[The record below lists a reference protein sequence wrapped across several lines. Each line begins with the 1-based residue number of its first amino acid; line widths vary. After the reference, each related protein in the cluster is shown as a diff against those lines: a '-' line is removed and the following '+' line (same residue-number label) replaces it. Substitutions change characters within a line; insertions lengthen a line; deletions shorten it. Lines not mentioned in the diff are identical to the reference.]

1 MPDLPPLPKGASLDA
16 PLPSGATMD
25 SLPPLPNGA
34 KLDQAPNDSGFR
46 TLPGSSFPT
55 RQIDLGNGK
64 SSEQRQDGLVFFGPQ
79 QGNTGKPGWFN
90 AQGLRGGDT
99 PGKGTSL
106 NDSAINEMMLK
117 NREIQGKSTLGQM
130 TPPPV
135 AGMTQGV
142 IDTVSAP
149 AQLITHALGSNAMD
163 APVNAIEQNYQQNMM
178 PSSGGRVVGQIMPL
192 AATLGAS
199 SPGTATQV
207 LTTAQ
212 KIKAAL
218 AGILKPTAT
227 GMVAAPTLTPETNIQ
242 SDADYWARKQAEAKT
257 GALVGGA
264 LGTAG
269 QVIGGVASKLAQPM
283 APEAQAIQDLGDKF
297 GVRTLA
303 PDLAPPGGMAKA
315 AVLAESVP
323 GSGMVNQRLAQQAEA
338 QAAAQKLLD
347 QYGITGDASTKIQ
360 QGLKNQLATGKGNAN
375 AAYDLVGKLS
385 EGKGDVPLDQTL
397 NAIQAAKS
405 AESSA
410 VVPDQ
415 GLVGLLDKM
424 QSRLTD
430 PKAGVD
436 LSYTGVRGLRSDL
449 GNMISDYYKGT
460 NAATGSKGVQVLQG
474 MKGALE
480 GDLANFTNQNGPD
493 IAQAAKQADSIYK
506 SQVVPFKDQVIRT
519 ALKNSEPDRIYNAV
533 VAQGPD
539 RAQKFY
545 NTLDSDGQA
554 AVRSQM
560 VQNAMDA
567 ATSGAQPFSPAK
579 FAQSLEKIG
588 DSTGVFFKGQDK
600 MELDGL
606 TNLMRHVQRSGQVGE
621 NPTNGQRAVQMLIAG
636 EGGGAVLGAMAGHPA
651 ALVPAAASVV
661 TGNALTRLFA
671 SNVGKRLLLSASS
684 ATPGSTVMENLV
696 EKDLPRILSPSAA
709 SNVRPLIPTLPK
721 AASTGQD
728 NQVAQ
733 TEPK

>member
-1 MPDLPPLPKGASLDA
+1 MPDPQFIDA
-16 PLPSGATMD
+16 PAPKFVDSEGPKFIDAPSPDWKTQVK
-25 SLPPLPNGA
+25 P
-34 KLDQAPNDSGFR
+34 
-46 TLPGSSFPT
+46 
-55 RQIDLGNGK
+55 IDLGNGK
-64 SSEQRQDGLVFFGPQ
+64 QSVQRSDGGVWFGPE
-79 QGNTGKPGWFN
+79 QGNKGKPGWFTAN
-90 AQGLRGGDT
+90 GLRLGDA
-99 PGKGTSL
+99 PGKLTSL

-130 TPPPV
+130 VPPPV

-149 AQLITHALGSNAMD
+149 AQLITHTLGSNAMD
-163 APVNAIEQNYQQNMM
+163 APVNALEQNYQQNMM
-178 PSSGGRVVGQIMPL
+178 PSTGGRMVGQALPL
-192 AATLGAS
+192 IATMGGSQAANA
-199 SPGTATQV
+199 PAQV

-212 KIKAAL
+212 KVKAAL
-218 AGILKPTAT
+218 AGIGKATAT
-227 GMVAAPTLTPETNIQ
+227 GAVAAPALTPETNVQ
-242 SDADYWARKQAEAKT
+242 GDADYWARKQAEAKT
-257 GALVGGA
+257 GAIVGGA

-303 PDLAPPGGMAKA
+303 PDLAPPGQMAKLG
-315 AVLAESVP
+315 VIAESVP
-323 GSGMVNQRLAQQAEA
+323 GSGMVDQRLAQQAEA

-347 QYGITGDASTKIQ
+347 QHGFSGDVPATIQ
-360 QGLKNQLATGKGNAN
+360 QGLKNQLATGKAN
-375 AAYDLVGKLS
+375 ARSAYDLVGQLS
-385 EGKGDVPLDQTL
+385 EGKGNVPLDQTL
-397 NAIQAAKS
+397 KAIQNAKAS
-405 AESSA
+405 EASA

-424 QSRLTD
+424 ETRLTD
-430 PKAGVD
+430 PKSGVD

-474 MKGALE
+474 VKGALE
-480 GDLANFTNQNGPD
+480 NDLANFTNQNGPD
-493 IAQAAKQADSIYK
+493 IANAAKQADSIYK
-506 SQVVPFKDQVIRT
+506 SQVVPFKDQVVRT
-519 ALKNSEPDRIYNAV
+519 ALKNSEPDQIYKAI

-545 NTLDSDGQA
+545 STLDSNGQA

-567 ATSGAQPFSPAK
+567 ATQGPQPFSPAK
-579 FAQSLEKIG
+579 FAQSLEKIS

-621 NPTNGQRAVQMLIAG
+621 NPTNGQRAIQALILG
-636 EGGGAVLGAMAGHPA
+636 EGGGAVLGAFAGHPA
-651 ALVPAAASVV
+651 AMVAPAVSVASAN
-661 TGNALTRLFA
+661 GLTRLFA
-671 SNVGKRLLLSASS
+671 SNVGKRLLLGASS
-684 ATPGSTVMENLV
+684 ATPGSAVMENLV
-696 EKDLPRILSPSAA
+696 EKDLPRVLSLPAA
-709 SNVRPLIPTLPK
+709 SNIRPLNPSLPT
-721 AASTGQD
+721 AASTGQND
-728 NQVAQ
+728 QVAQ
-733 TEPK
+733 TEPR